1 MQAII
6 KLWGGQKITPN
17 SLYED
22 SLPVEVLIVNLTNA
36 DVTVGFKKD
45 SSIGNDVGLKPFE
58 IRTLRRVIIII
69 NGSDN
74 YKSIQVNNELV
85 TFNSKGVWAKYYSS
99 TTPIEI
105 TTNTYLEFRLAHS
118 ETDYNNNDQW
128 IFPDQHL
135 NAQAGEQL
143 LTISQTYDLFV
154 ISVFYITQ

>member
-1 MQAII
+1 M
-6 KLWGGQKITPN
+6 
-17 SLYED
+17 
-22 SLPVEVLIVNLTNA
+22 
-36 DVTVGFKKD
+36 
-45 SSIGNDVGLKPFE
+45 
-58 IRTLRRVIIII
+58 LRRVIIII